1 MAVIQKSLRLKMP
14 SEVSSWYS
22 RERQA
27 DLADA
32 DNMWVKG
39 LSADDR
45 GSRGPTKTV
54 PTPPRPGAHP
64 DSGD

>member
-14 SEVSSWYS
+14 SEVSFWYS

-32 DNMWVKG
+32 DNMWVKR
-39 LSADDR
+39 AFCR
-45 GSRGPTKTV
+45 
-54 PTPPRPGAHP
+54 
-64 DSGD
+64 